1 VLDVLNQ
8 YQELDLV
15 ESKINDDGSLCLVVA
30 QAHTP
35 DALNFEN
42 DAVIGNK
49 NAQDLMQ
56 EIMHAERVAEVT
68 SQSAIYEI
76 SFEEFITYSVTSE
89 GFLAPLNPTEVNEP
103 YGVFEASAF
112 IAYVKATTDSDSEFQ
127 EPFKHYAFD
136 CVNFRVDVAATVSP
150 SIRQVQ

>member
-1 VLDVLNQ
+1 MLDILNQ

-49 NAQDLMQ
+49 NNACRTSSRS
-56 EIMHAERVAEVT
+56 HFTER
-68 SQSAIYEI
+68 Y
-76 SFEEFITYSVTSE
+76 
-89 GFLAPLNPTEVNEP
+89 L
-103 YGVFEASAF
+103 
-112 IAYVKATTDSDSEFQ
+112 
-127 EPFKHYAFD
+127 
-136 CVNFRVDVAATVSP
+136 
-150 SIRQVQ
+150 